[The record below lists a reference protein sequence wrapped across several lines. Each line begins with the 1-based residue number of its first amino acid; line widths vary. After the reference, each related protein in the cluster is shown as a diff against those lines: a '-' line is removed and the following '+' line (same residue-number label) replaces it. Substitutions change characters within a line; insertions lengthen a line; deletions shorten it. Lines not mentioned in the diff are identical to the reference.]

1 MKLAEDFTY
10 LIMKV
15 TQNGA
20 KYRTPQLG
28 RDLKGASFG
37 VSLHAVEL
45 SLGSF
50 SWGPSVTGS
59 APPCGRQ
66 RFPSLGA
73 CKCSKTLPCKLALIQ
88 LKRNAS
94 MWTIFNP
101 VFCCRHQQLTR

>member
-50 SWGPSVTGS
+50 PWGLSVTGS
-59 APPCGRQ
+59 APPCGSSAFHLWVLANAQ
-66 RFPSLGA
+66 
-73 CKCSKTLPCKLALIQ
+73 KLFLANWL
-88 LKRNAS
+88 
-94 MWTIFNP
+94 
-101 VFCCRHQQLTR
+101 